1 MKNKL
6 PKILL
11 TLCILGT
18 LLSLYL
24 YSRFTVDDAFITWRY
39 GKNLVEHG
47 VWDYNKSSIDP
58 TQGYTNPIFAILGIV
73 PPALGWDVVL
83 FFKIISIVIYGLFL
97 KWSLEISKGNWLM
110 VLALF
115 GLPATVIHAFSGL
128 ETMLYVFLVSMLLV
142 ALHRREFLKSIVLTL
157 ILFLTR
163 PEAWSLVVALPL
175 FWLLSYQQSYP
186 GKSAFKLQ
194 LRSAIICL
202 AILATF
208 LAIYFFIHII
218 LFGSALPNTF
228 YVKSHGG
235 LRPAALLKFLIFA
248 SPILLIVRQR
258 LWPLLACASILFG
271 GMVVSY
277 STSVLAMN
285 YASRFAFHIFVPA
298 YLFGIYLIHQA
309 SSNEQNSNE
318 NMLDLV
324 LSKFRSVKL
333 TLLGLLV
340 IFTYYAYDSAR
351 RGDWVGKITY
361 YPRYLTAH
369 AEIGKTINKVA
380 SKYAL
385 KGFSCGDAGMIAYQS
400 DITALDNI
408 GLASTR
414 VARGD
419 IGDKLFEDYEL
430 GLLIMHSKNAKNG
443 LPALDLF
450 IQDHL
455 FAWAMK
461 NKFRKIG
468 EIYSLPGVSYLVI
481 YAKTEIPEITDVCKN
496 DNIVNGLSETALI
509 KKIALLP
516 PWKYWH
522 E

>member
-1 MKNKL
+1 
-6 PKILL
+6 
-11 TLCILGT
+11 
-18 LLSLYL
+18 
-24 YSRFTVDDAFITWRY
+24 
-39 GKNLVEHG
+39 
-47 VWDYNKSSIDP
+47 
-58 TQGYTNPIFAILGIV
+58 
-73 PPALGWDVVL
+73 
-83 FFKIISIVIYGLFL
+83 
-97 KWSLEISKGNWLM
+97 
-110 VLALF
+110 
-115 GLPATVIHAFSGL
+115 
-128 ETMLYVFLVSMLLV
+128 
-142 ALHRREFLKSIVLTL
+142 
-157 ILFLTR
+157 
-163 PEAWSLVVALPL
+163 
-175 FWLLSYQQSYP
+175 
-186 GKSAFKLQ
+186 
-194 LRSAIICL
+194 
-202 AILATF
+202 
-208 LAIYFFIHII
+208 
-218 LFGSALPNTF
+218 
-228 YVKSHGG
+228 
-235 LRPAALLKFLIFA
+235 
-248 SPILLIVRQR
+248 VRQR
-258 LWPLLACASILFG
+258 LWPLLVCASILFG

-298 YLFGIYLIHQA
+298 YLFGIYLVHQA
-309 SSNEQNSNE
+309 SSNEQNSSE
-318 NMLDLV
+318 NMLDWV
-324 LSKFRSVKL
+324 LSKFRSIKL

-380 SKYAL
+380 SKYSL

-414 VARGD
+414 VARGN

-455 FAWAMK
+455 FDWAMR
-461 NKFRKIG
+461 NKFKKIG
-468 EIYSLPGVSYLVI
+468 EIYSLPGVPYLVI

-496 DNIVNGLSETALI
+496 DNIVNGLSEIALA